1 MSEERPSALRA
12 WLSAAR
18 PATLLAG
25 ATPVFVGWG
34 LAAAADAFA
43 LVPAVAALLGCVLI
57 QIATNLANDLFDHKK
72 GADNAD
78 RVGPAR
84 ATQKGWLT
92 PRQMAIGTGVVLLL
106 AFAVGMVLV
115 ARAGLPILILG
126 LVSLGLALAYTGG
139 PFPLAYHGLGD
150 LFVLLFFGFAAVG
163 GTYYVQALSLSPQ
176 ALLAGAPVGLLA
188 TAILVVNNLRDRH
201 TDAAANKRTLAVRFG
216 EGAARMEY
224 ALCVCLAYAVPIFAV
239 LTGYGGWGWLLPLLS
254 LPMGVRQVRLLQT
267 LDGPALNPQLG
278 ATARLELS
286 FGALLAIGVQLG

>member
-1 MSEERPSALRA
+1 MSEPRPSLARA

-34 LAAAADAFA
+34 LAAAAGAFDLGPA
-43 LVPAVAALLGCVLI
+43 LAALAGCVLI
-57 QIATNLANDLFDHKK
+57 QIGTNLANDLFDHKK

-84 ATQKGWLT
+84 ATQKGWLS
-92 PRQMAIGTGVVLLL
+92 PRQVAIGTALVLGL
-106 AFAVGMVLV
+106 ALAVGLYLS
-115 ARAGLPILILG
+115 AHAGLPILILG
-126 LVSLGLALAYTGG
+126 LVSIGLAIAYTGG

-163 GTYYVQALSLSPQ
+163 GTYYVQALALSPQ
-176 ALLAGAPVGLLA
+176 AVLAGAPVGLLA

-216 EGAARMEY
+216 EGPARLEY
-224 ALCVCLAYAVPIFAV
+224 TLCVVGAYAVPVFVV
-239 LTGYGGWGWLLPLLS
+239 LSGYGGLGWLLPFLS
-254 LPMGVRQVRLLQT
+254 LPIGVRQIRRLQR

-278 ATARLELS
+278 ATAQLELV